1 MFQFSFRKKEETEI
15 CETKLIRWG
24 YRLIADFNIFR
35 NAMEKFYLQ
44 NPWPMKDVNFKTTFI
59 NRELPEENAG
69 LLKDRKSF
77 VTAIAKLDLLEL
89 TKVIK

>member
-1 MFQFSFRKKEETEI
+1 
-15 CETKLIRWG
+15 
-24 YRLIADFNIFR
+24 
-35 NAMEKFYLQ
+35 MEKFYLL

-59 NRELPEENAG
+59 NRELPEENAK